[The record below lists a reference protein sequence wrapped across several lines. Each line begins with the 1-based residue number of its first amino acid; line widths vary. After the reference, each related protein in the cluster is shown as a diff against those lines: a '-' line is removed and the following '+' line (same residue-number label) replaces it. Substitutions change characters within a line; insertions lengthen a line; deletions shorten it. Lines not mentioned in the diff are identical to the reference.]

1 MIGNGGPGSA
11 GGSISEA
18 ALRGAGGSISV
29 AAFAGSGYNES
40 LSSGPG
46 FRSVGGGPAILDNPY
61 RVYNMADTPKVHPQ
75 ADTASVD
82 EAKLLHDIV
91 HERVRL
97 PQDVRRV
104 EFRLGEDS
112 TGAPA
117 VWIVFV
123 AHDDLDPSKSKIASL
138 QRVAEEVRSIVRSET
153 SRWPYIEI
161 ATE

>member
-1 MIGNGGPGSA
+1 MIDYDVAQIQGN
-11 GGSISEA
+11 
-18 ALRGAGGSISV
+18 LV
-29 AAFAGSGYNES
+29 
-40 LSSGPG
+40 
-46 FRSVGGGPAILDNPY
+46 
-61 RVYNMADTPKVHPQ
+61 
-75 ADTASVD
+75 ASVD

-91 HERVRL
+91 LERVRF

-123 AHDDLDPSKSKIASL
+123 AQDDLKPSKSKIASL
-138 QRVAEEVRSIVRSET
+138 QRAAEEVRSIVHSET
-153 SRWPYIEI
+153 NRWPYIEI